1 MWALPRRQLVRR
13 INFRSARLRFNRFFW
28 HRSIRTSDQT
38 AKSMSALPPLF
49 QAKVYNKLNPSTSSS
64 ALNSRLGRA
73 ALLFWE
79 QIRYCAS
86 CALSP
91 WNRNLVEVYARNNCP
106 NFVATT
112 SEFVASITALGKA
125 QFLMGTFFGAAWR
138 KESVR
143 ESKYSSAFRRGA
155 AVAIP

>member
-1 MWALPRRQLVRR
+1 LGTNPLLRIVRGLTLE
-13 INFRSARLRFNRFFW
+13 S
-28 HRSIRTSDQT
+28 
-38 AKSMSALPPLF
+38 
-49 QAKVYNKLNPSTSSS
+49 
-64 ALNSRLGRA
+64 
-73 ALLFWE
+73 
-79 QIRYCAS
+79 
-86 CALSP
+86 
-91 WNRNLVEVYARNNCP
+91 NLVEVYARNNCP

-112 SEFVASITALGKA
+112 SEFVASTTALGKA